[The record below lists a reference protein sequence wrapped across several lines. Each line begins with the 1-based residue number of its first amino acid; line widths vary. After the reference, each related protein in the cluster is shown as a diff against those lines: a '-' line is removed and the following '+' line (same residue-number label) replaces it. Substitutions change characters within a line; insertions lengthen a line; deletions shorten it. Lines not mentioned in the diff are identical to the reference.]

1 MRRESS
7 VPRDGQH
14 FGCVVVVEYGGA
26 PRRGFT
32 AGTAVSRGCGSGEPD
47 RRIEQGQQ
55 PFFVRRAEHAK
66 RCTNGRSRCF
76 RFTRRTGGR
85 ERWKT
90 QAGRKRIW
98 LTLRRDCIQCRTM
111 WTWWWGR
118 RSIRPQAE
126 VAAVAER
133 RNELG
138 QGAERTT
145 GEAHSDG

>member
-1 MRRESS
+1 MA
-7 VPRDGQH
+7 VP
-14 FGCVVVVEYGGA
+14 A
-26 PRRGFT
+26 AWIT
-32 AGTAVSRGCGSGEPD
+32 AGTAVSADVDPANQ
-47 RRIEQGQQ
+47 I
-55 PFFVRRAEHAK
+55 AESNKGNNHFSYGALSMQSVHQWK
-66 RCTNGRSRCF
+66 ITLFPIHTTDG
-76 RFTRRTGGR
+76 RTGTV
-85 ERWKT
+85 ET

-145 GEAHSDG
+145 GEAHSGRGKGSHSGL